1 MRLIKCLKNSKQ
13 NKKKKK
19 CRLAIL
25 GFNTIG
31 EKMKKTTIAAG
42 ILLTG
47 LFAGILVACKS
58 KIETTSGDVKNQ
70 SEENTTNS
78 TEENTALSLEK
89 KEIDIPGLKKQ
100 YKLIIVND
108 QHIIVPDG
116 DYISEKSEEI
126 EQRVTMFSDSNGKTS
141 AETWSETV
149 DAINKE
155 NPDGVILNGDMIDFF
170 SEANLNCL
178 MTDLKRIKAPVMYNR
193 ADHDL
198 GTWHSDTYTDED
210 VLQREKESWDM
221 EDVMVQDFDEFL
233 VVGINNNTDQLSEAG
248 LERLKEIWA
257 EDKPIILTI
266 HVPLKS
272 KVDDGLSDAS
282 KAAWQDRAL
291 LWGSDCFYTPD
302 EVTQQFL
309 DMVFAE
315 DSPVVAVIGAH
326 LHFAYDDQL
335 TEKIPQY
342 VLDASFKGTV
352 GVITVK

>member
-1 MRLIKCLKNSKQ
+1 MRKNKIIAMALGSVLGISICACNSSKNS
-13 NKKKKK
+13 
-19 CRLAIL
+19 I
-25 GFNTIG
+25 
-31 EKMKKTTIAAG
+31 
-42 ILLTG
+42 
-47 LFAGILVACKS
+47 S
-58 KIETTSGDVKNQ
+58 
-70 SEENTTNS
+70 TN
-78 TEENTALSLEK
+78 TEEQPSAEITPTESISWDNKEINIQDLK
-89 KEIDIPGLKKQ
+89 KE
-100 YKLIIVND
+100 YKLIVVND

-126 EQRVTMFSDSNGKTS
+126 EQRVTMFSNSDGKTS
-141 AETWSETV
+141 QETWPEMV
-149 DAINKE
+149 DAINAE

-198 GTWHSDTYTDED
+198 GIWYSDTYTDED
-210 VLQREKESWDM
+210 VQQKEKESWD
-221 EDVMVQDFDEFL
+221 
-233 VVGINNNTDQLSEAG
+233 
-248 LERLKEIWA
+248 
-257 EDKPIILTI
+257 EDKPIILTM

-272 KVDDGLSDAS
+272 QVNDGLSDAS
-282 KAAWQDRAL
+282 KAVWQDRAL
-291 LWGSDCFYTPD
+291 LWGTDCFYSPD

-352 GVITVK
+352 GVLTVK

>member
-1 MRLIKCLKNSKQ
+1 MLSYVSSVAVTCFW
-13 NKKKKK
+13 KK
-19 CRLAIL
+19 CNRNRKKWRML
-25 GFNTIG
+25 IG
-31 EKMKKTTIAAG
+31 NMERNNMW
-42 ILLTG
+42 
-47 LFAGILVACKS
+47 KS
-58 KIETTSGDVKNQ
+58 KIVTITLSCVLGVSICACNSSRSNTS
-70 SEENTTNS
+70 TN
-78 TEENTALSLEK
+78 TEEQPSAEITPTESVSWDNKEINIPDLK
-89 KEIDIPGLKKQ
+89 KE
-100 YKLIIVND
+100 YKLILVND

-126 EQRVTMFSDSNGKTS
+126 EQRVAMFSNSDGKTS
-141 AETWSETV
+141 QETWPEIV
-149 DAINKE
+149 DAINAE

-198 GTWHSDTYTDED
+198 GIWYSDTYTDED
-210 VLQREKESWDM
+210 VQQKEKESWDM
-221 EDVMVQDFDEFL
+221 EEIMVQDFDEFL
-233 VVGINNNTDQLSEAG
+233 VVGINNNTSQLSEEG
-248 LERLKEIWA
+248 LERLKELWA
-257 EDKPIILTI
+257 EDKPIILTM

-272 KVDDGLSDAS
+272 QVNDGLSDAS
-282 KAAWQDRAL
+282 KAVWQDRAL
-291 LWGSDCFYTPD
+291 LWGTDCFYSPD